1 MVVNSGNWGFF
12 LQKCLG
18 GWRRGCGGA
27 TWKSMIGRAD
37 ASSWTGACG
46 PGPPVHR
53 GPDQRGKSP
62 FNLDRPCPSDGP
74 SCLRAAGGGGR
85 PTRGGTRRRAP
96 ARLAGAA
103 NIELPDTKSREKS
116 SMRKRG
122 RWGGSPGARRG
133 WKSTGGDGSAAET
146 TGGGA
151 LRRRCCGEGGEKGR
165 GAGWR
170 GGAASP

>member
-62 FNLDRPCPSDGP
+62 FNLGRPRRSDGP
-74 SCLRAAGGGGR
+74 GRVQVTGCGGRPARGAAGGACWRGSPKECRERALVHHFARKRFQEEEGKMGRLTRGSEGREEHWRSRSVRGSGGGR
-85 PTRGGTRRRAP
+85 RFRR
-96 ARLAGAA
+96 
-103 NIELPDTKSREKS
+103 
-116 SMRKRG
+116 
-122 RWGGSPGARRG
+122 
-133 WKSTGGDGSAAET
+133 
-146 TGGGA
+146 
-151 LRRRCCGEGGEKGR
+151 RRRCSSGEGR
-165 GAGWR
+165 RNGAG
-170 GGAASP
+170 